1 MKSIPVLSNKKIIPL
16 TFFILFISGFGFAQ
30 NQSSEKV
37 IHVKFK
43 EQFKPSVSSS
53 GKKSARS
60 GRAKMDQVSE
70 KYQAI
75 SLQRI
80 FPESGKYE
88 AAHRSYGLQLWYELR
103 FSKETKL
110 QAVISEYKNLEYFED
125 VEESAE
131 YTSVRD
137 DSPSILSTLPE
148 GANDPYFNNQWHFQN
163 TGQTGGKPGSDI
175 NLKKAWQIETGSPNI
190 IVAVI
195 DGGINTSHPDLAN
208 ALWTN
213 TDEIAGNG
221 IDDDNNGYV
230 DDVHGYGFGDQIP
243 QLFPDGHATHVA
255 GIIGAV
261 NNNGIGVSGIAG
273 GSGLGDGVRLMSC
286 AGFGNYQVGGFEA
299 AMVYAADNGAVIS
312 QNSWGGGSSAI
323 VDAIN
328 YFINRAG
335 YDNSEQ
341 NFAKNIQTGP
351 MAGGLVIF
359 AAGNANTFYP
369 SWPANYQNVIAVAS
383 TDHMD
388 GKSYF
393 SNYGTWVDISAPG
406 SEVLST
412 YQSGYA
418 LLSGTSM
425 ACPHVSGVAALI
437 ISHFQRQGLKP
448 NEVWNRL
455 RLSAQSITLENSTLI
470 GLLPGRVDALAS
482 LREPDAIPPAGII
495 DLHSSDIKSSS
506 ARIQWTATGE
516 DGFIGQAAEYEVRY
530 STSPVTVSNFNLA
543 TKIDIPPLPPI
554 AGESVSLIIEKLTP
568 ESNYYVALKSRDLF
582 NNLSPLSNIISFT
595 TLKLPAL
602 QLITTQFTE
611 QLFTGG
617 VSTKEILVKNTGDED
632 ELQVRISVPNISDA
646 PVGISGGS
654 RGKLF
659 AVNTDKNTIDE
670 LDTKTGLVIH
680 SIPLPQPS
688 SKAIE
693 GLAFDGHGLFYSR
706 SGKIYK
712 VNPSTGEVLRTFD
725 LPNIRTMRGL
735 AWSGKYL
742 YASCELFSGFYG
754 ILEVDSDNGSILRS
768 FSGYSELT
776 FAGNRGTLFKT
787 NEGKLSE
794 IDITSG
800 QTIREV
806 QIGGNPNGLAY
817 SAVDDVV
824 FVSDIVSPVIR
835 AINPDDGTVLFSFP
849 NSTASAL
856 AGDEFKRGWLTN
868 KEQVVTIPPNG
879 TVGIPV
885 NFDATDLPA
894 GTWSGKVQIFPL
906 NINASPKE
914 TSISLQV
921 TAASDLDVVSRIDF
935 GTEYIGSY
943 IDSTI
948 RIENRGF
955 SDLIITNIQS
965 NDDRVKASLS
975 STTLVAGQK
984 VLMTVTITPGVASSI
999 NAVLTF
1005 LSNDPD
1011 EGILT
1016 MPVTAEVL
1024 LPPAITLSPDSL
1036 KATLIT
1042 GNSTNLNFNVTNT
1055 GSSTLNWALEFDGSG
1070 IPYIFQSMIDLSEDG
1085 TPQKSSIG
1093 EFTLRASSPEGLSSL
1108 TYDPTSGFLYAKASY
1123 ANTYYKYNPET
1134 NTWAS
1139 LGSTPTGLNGSSV
1152 YSDGNIYH
1160 GGAQLNV
1167 YSIQSNSWSS
1177 VPLPIEGIVTGITS
1191 DGQSIYAV
1199 INSLFYKY
1207 NPLTSSWLVLA
1218 GLPFNLIGGVGSL
1231 SYASG
1236 VIFANQNSAY
1246 GGTGDGNTPMYK
1258 YVILNN
1264 TWNPSKRIIGKA
1276 CRGSTI
1282 NPATREYFVLGAPYG
1297 QPGNNIQMSV
1307 LNIEG
1312 VWKKLALPFS
1322 VSTGNAMAFV
1332 GKTGYSGVYFIQGG
1346 SENKFGYYETEA
1358 SNWITFI
1365 PTEGK
1370 LAPSEG
1376 QTIDVKL
1383 NANGISRGVYRGN
1396 VKINSTRPALQKSI
1410 PLKMTVESAPDISLS
1425 QSTINVGEVKI
1436 GIGAGTSVTIKNT
1449 GADNLLISNITTS
1462 NLEFSFSGVSF
1473 PILVPWGESTFISLS
1488 FSPTI
1493 SGQKSGVFTFHSN
1506 DPDESEIQFVF
1517 QGKAVEPAIL
1527 NINPSFLSLNL
1538 LSGNKIV
1545 KNLLVQNDGEATI
1558 YDWIFESL
1566 SDWIRTKP
1574 TAYKTLSTGKAQ
1586 SVDIIIDASGK
1597 SAGTYQGKILLW
1609 SYGEVVKEVPVIM
1622 NVTAATNM
1630 LPNIDSLDFGT
1641 RFVNNT
1647 YDSSIQITN
1656 NGVLPLSIAS
1666 ITSDN
1671 PTFKLTQSAPYN
1683 LLPGDAIAIKVQFNP
1698 TLSGLQK
1705 GHVTIISNDPEQN
1718 TYVIL
1723 VNGSGVEPP
1732 ELITSAS
1739 QYTTTIFRIEAE
1751 TSILTIS
1758 NTGGSTLKWQLQEKI
1773 NTVSSSSLREEEPM
1787 APGDF
1792 TYKTKSPKQLSA
1804 LTVHPI
1810 TGRIYGQYLKTNN
1823 VFVFNPINDTWIE
1836 EGTSGY
1842 HGSVNKK
1849 GGAVILN
1856 SKMYCVYPEDS
1867 LEIYVYDLILK
1878 DWSSGENKLGAG
1890 TATITTD
1897 GTLIYLA
1904 GGGNFKNYNPATGVW
1919 SDLPLPTISLDGA
1932 GGLSYYNGEI
1942 YAHEPNGGFARYTIS
1957 TRIWEN
1963 LVRLPARTV
1972 LGSAFDPIRKRYYAY
1987 GNEGNSYLYEYDIE
2001 ARAWSTKNLTL
2012 FEIGDAGGIVDVNIL
2027 GFEGIYFAQGNKGTQ
2042 FGRYESKAELPWL
2055 RITPPYGE
2063 LSASENQSLGV
2074 NFNAY
2079 KLSPGSYHGLLEILS
2094 NDPDRQLMV
2103 IPVTLQVLN
2112 PAPLIAVPTEIS
2124 ATVDRSNPYKVKLKL
2139 KNNGLRDTLRW
2150 NINYTLPTWLSTSKQ
2165 EGLIPS
2171 AKSDSIEVTFHPGQ
2185 FTSTGIFDHLLEISS
2200 NDLSNP
2206 VAKTRFTFTLLNQAP
2221 ILSSVIL
2228 QQNLTA
2234 DVIEISLAD
2243 KFTDPDNDAL
2253 SYSGSSANPTVAS
2266 VSISGTR
2273 LTINPIKTG
2282 SSKITVTA
2290 TDIFNSSV
2298 TTTFDAMVEIVT
2310 GVELLKSE
2318 INLTAGPNPFRQKV
2332 IVSYITE
2339 APSDAVIWLID
2350 AIGRKVLTR
2359 NVSESKG
2366 RNEIEIDGK
2375 DLSSGLYYIILM
2387 REDKNVGSLRVI
2399 KN

>member
-1 MKSIPVLSNKKIIPL
+1 MLSINKVIPL
-16 TFFILFISGFGFAQ
+16 TFFVLSISWFGFAQ
-30 NQSSEKV
+30 NQSGEKR

-43 EQFKPSVSSS
+43 EQFRPSISSS
-53 GKKSARS
+53 EKKTARS
-60 GRAKMDQVSE
+60 GRSKMDQVSE
-70 KYQAI
+70 KYNAI

-80 FPESGKYE
+80 FPEAGKYE
-88 AAHRSYGLQLWYELR
+88 SAHRAYGLHLWYELK

-110 QAVISEYKNLEYFED
+110 QTVITEYKNLEYFQD
-125 VEESAE
+125 VVESID
-131 YTSVRD
+131 YISVSD
-137 DSPSILSTLPE
+137 NIPLTWSSLPSGT
-148 GANDPYFNNQWHFQN
+148 NDPYFDYQWHFQN

-175 NLKKAWQIETGSPNI
+175 NLKKAWQIETGSPKI
-190 IVAVI
+190 IIAVI
-195 DGGINTSHPDLAN
+195 DGGINVSHPDLAN

-213 TDEIAGNG
+213 TDEIAANG

-286 AGFGNYQVGGFEA
+286 AGFGSYQVGGFEA

-383 TDHMD
+383 TNHMD

-412 YQSGYA
+412 YESGYA

-455 RLSAQSITLENSTLI
+455 RLSAQSIALENSTLI

-482 LREPDAIPPAGII
+482 LREPDAIPPAGIV
-495 DLHSSDIKSSS
+495 DLHSSEIKSSS
-506 ARIQWTATGE
+506 ARIEWTATGE
-516 DGFIGQAAEYEVRY
+516 DGSIGQAAEYEVRY
-530 STSPVTVSNFNLA
+530 STSPITVPNFNSA
-543 TKIDIPPLPPI
+543 TKINIPPLPPI
-554 AGESVSLIIEKLTP
+554 AGESVSLKIENLTP
-568 ESNYYVALKSRDLF
+568 QTTYYVALKSRDLF

-595 TLKLPAL
+595 TLKLPGL
-602 QLITTQFTE
+602 QLITNQLQE

-617 VSTKEILVKNTGDED
+617 VSTREILCKNTGDED

-646 PVGISGGS
+646 PVGLSGGS
-654 RGKLF
+654 SGKLF
-659 AVNTDKNTIDE
+659 AVNTDKNTIDA

-693 GLAFDGHGLFYSR
+693 GLAFDGNYLFYSR

-712 VNPSTGEVLRTFD
+712 INASTGEVLRSFD

-742 YASCELFSGFYG
+742 YASCELLSGFYG

-776 FAGNRGTLFKT
+776 FGGNRGTLFKT

-794 IDITSG
+794 IDISSG

-906 NINASPKE
+906 NITESPKE
-914 TSISLQV
+914 TSLSLQV

-935 GTEYIGSY
+935 GTEYIGNT

-948 RIENRGF
+948 LIENRGF

-975 STTLVAGQK
+975 STALVAGQK
-984 VLMTVTITPGVASSI
+984 VPITVTITPGVASSI

-1016 MPVTAEVL
+1016 VPVTAEVL
-1024 LPPAITLSPDSL
+1024 LPPAIILSPDSL

-1042 GNSTNLNFNVTNT
+1042 GDSTNLNFNVTNT
-1055 GSSTLNWALEFDGSG
+1055 GGSTLNWRLEFDGSD
-1070 IPYIFQSMIDLSEDG
+1070 IPFINQSMIGPSEDG

-1093 EFTLRASSPEGLSSL
+1093 EFALKASSPEGLSSL

-1123 ANTYYKYNPET
+1123 TNTYYKYNPEI
-1134 NTWAS
+1134 NIWAS

-1152 YSDGNIYH
+1152 YSEGNIYH

-1177 VPLPIEGIVTGITS
+1177 VPLPIEGIVTRITS

-1199 INSLFYKY
+1199 INSLFYRY
-1207 NPLTSSWLVLA
+1207 NPLTSSWLALA
-1218 GLPFNLIGGVGSL
+1218 GLPFNLIGSVGSL
-1231 SYASG
+1231 SYTSG
-1236 VIFANQNSAY
+1236 IIFANQNSN
-1246 GGTGDGNTPMYK
+1246 GFTGDGNTPMYK
-1258 YVILNN
+1258 YLISTN
-1264 TWNPSKRIIGKA
+1264 TWFPSKSIIGKA
-1276 CRGSTI
+1276 CCGSTI
-1282 NPATREYFVLGAPYG
+1282 NPSTREYFVLGAPYG

-1307 LNIEG
+1307 LTIEG
-1312 VWKKLALPFS
+1312 TWKKLALPFS
-1322 VSTGNAMAFV
+1322 ISTDNAIAFV
-1332 GKTGYSGVYFIQGG
+1332 GKTGYSGIYFIEGG
-1346 SENKFGYYETEA
+1346 SEKKFGYYETVA
-1358 SNWITFI
+1358 ANWITI
-1365 PTEGK
+1365 TPTKGK
-1370 LAPSEG
+1370 LATSEE
-1376 QTIDVKL
+1376 QTITVKL
-1383 NANGISRGVYRGN
+1383 NARGISKGVYLGN
-1396 VKINSTRPALQKSI
+1396 VKVSSTRPALEKSI
-1410 PLKMTVESAPDISLS
+1410 PLRMTVESAPDILLS
-1425 QSTINVGEVKI
+1425 QSTINAGEVVI
-1436 GIGAGTSVTIKNT
+1436 GIGAGSFITIKNT
-1449 GADNLLISNITTS
+1449 GADNLFISSITT
-1462 NLEFSFSGVSF
+1462 NNPEFGFSGVTF
-1473 PILVPWGESTFISLS
+1473 PIVVPWGESTSLLLS
-1488 FSPTI
+1488 FNPTE
-1493 SGQKSGVFTFHSN
+1493 SGQKSGVFSFHSN
-1506 DPDESEIQFVF
+1506 DPDESDIQFVF
-1517 QGKAVEPAIL
+1517 QGKAVTPAIPT
-1527 NINPSFLSLNL
+1527 INPGSLSLNL

-1558 YDWIFESL
+1558 YVWTFQSL
-1566 SDWIRTKP
+1566 SDWIRTNP
-1574 TAYKTLSTGKAQ
+1574 TEYKTLSSGKAQ

-1597 SAGTYQGKILLW
+1597 SPGTYQSKVLLW
-1609 SYGEVVKEVPVIM
+1609 NSREVLKEVPVTM

-1630 LPNIDSLDFGT
+1630 LPNMDSLNFGT
-1641 RFVNNT
+1641 RLVNNT
-1647 YDSSIQITN
+1647 YDSIIQITN

-1683 LLPGDAIAIKVQFNP
+1683 LSPGDAVTIKVQFNP

-1705 GHVTIISNDPEQN
+1705 GHVTIISNDPEQS

-1723 VNGSGVEPP
+1723 VKGSGVEPP

-1739 QYTTTIFRIEAE
+1739 QYTTTIFRNEAE
-1751 TSILTIS
+1751 TRILTIS
-1758 NTGGSTLKWQLQEKI
+1758 NTGGSTLKWRLQEKI

-1810 TGRIYGQYLKTNN
+1810 TGRIYGQYLETNN
-1823 VFVFNPINDTWIE
+1823 VFIFNPINNTWIE

-1878 DWSSGENKLGAG
+1878 DWSRSENKLGAG

-1957 TRIWEN
+1957 TRVWEN
-1963 LVRLPARTV
+1963 LVRVPARTV
-1972 LGSAFDPIRKRYYAY
+1972 LGGTFDQVRKRYYAY

-2001 ARAWSTKNLTL
+2001 AKAWSTKNLTL
-2012 FEIGDAGGIVDVNIL
+2012 FEIGDAGGIVHVNTI

-2094 NDPDRQLMV
+2094 NDPDRQSMDV
-2103 IPVTLQVLN
+2103 PVKLQVLD
-2112 PAPLIAVPTEIS
+2112 PSPLIEVPVEIS
-2124 ATVDRSNPYKVKLKL
+2124 ATVDRTNPSKVKLKL
-2139 KNNGLRDTLRW
+2139 MNNGLRDTLRW
-2150 NINYTLPTWLSTSKQ
+2150 NINYTLPTWLSASKQ
-2165 EGLIPS
+2165 EGLVPS
-2171 AKSDSIEVTFHPGQ
+2171 SKSDSIEVTFHPGQ
-2185 FTSTGIFDHLLEISS
+2185 FTSTGVFDHLLEISS

-2206 VAKTRFTFTLLNQAP
+2206 VAKTRFTFTLLNQTP
-2221 ILSSVIL
+2221 ILLSVIL

-2243 KFTDPDNDAL
+2243 KFTDLDNDAL

-2266 VSISGTR
+2266 VSISGTK
-2273 LTINPIKTG
+2273 LIINPIKTG

-2298 TTTFDAMVEIVT
+2298 TTTFDAVVEIVT
-2310 GVELLKSE
+2310 GVVPSKSE
-2318 INLTAGPNPFRQKV
+2318 IKLIAGPNPFRQKV

-2339 APSDAVIWLID
+2339 EPSESRIWLID
-2350 AIGRKVLTR
+2350 AMGRKVLTR